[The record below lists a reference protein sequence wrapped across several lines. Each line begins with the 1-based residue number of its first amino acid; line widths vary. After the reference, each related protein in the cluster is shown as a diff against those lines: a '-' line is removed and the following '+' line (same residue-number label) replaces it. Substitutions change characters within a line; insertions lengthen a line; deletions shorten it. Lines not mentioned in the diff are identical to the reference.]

1 MHALAQFSVSQFN
14 SGLIYACPEIF
25 LGLAACAL
33 LMLDLLLNDAQRR
46 WTGVLAVIGLLIT
59 AGLVCIEP
67 ASVKIV
73 ALGGLFELDRMA
85 QVLKIVTLL
94 TVAVVFVY
102 STDYLQWRAILK
114 GEYYVLGLFAVL
126 GAMVLISA
134 GSLISLYLGL
144 ELMSLSLYAMVA
156 FDRESGIAAESAI
169 KYFVLGSMA
178 SGTLLYGMSII
189 YGVTGSLDIPVIAEA
204 VRNGLGDN
212 IGLVFGI
219 AFLIVGIGFKLGAV
233 PFHMWI
239 PDVYEGS
246 PTCVTVFIGT
256 ASKLAAFALAMRLLP
271 EALAGAHA
279 DWSQML
285 VVLAVLSMAIGNIV
299 AIAQSNLK
307 RMLAY
312 STISHV
318 GYILLGIL
326 SGTAQGYQAAMFY
339 MISYVIVAAGA
350 FGMILLLA
358 RQGFEADRIVDF
370 RGLNARSPWF
380 AGMMAILMFSL
391 AGVPPFIGFWAK
403 LGVIQAVLGVD
414 YTWLAVVAV
423 LFSVVGQPF
432 SQAEAT
438 LSGLKFKVVRVDDDG
453 SDQAPD
459 QVLAQT
465 PESGSRVGKGS
476 TVTLTVSS
484 NTITVPDLIGKTAQ
498 EAAQLMQLKHLTPD
512 IQERPTPDKTPASTP
527 TR

>member
-1 MHALAQFSVSQFN
+1 MNPLAQFSVSQFN
-14 SGLIYACPEIF
+14 AGLNYATPEIY
-25 LGLAACAL
+25 LGLAACAI

-46 WTGVLAVIGLLIT
+46 WTGVLAVISLIIT
-59 AGLVCIEP
+59 AMLVAVQP
-67 ASVKIV
+67 VTVKFV
-73 ALGGLFELDRMA
+73 GLGGLFEMDRMA
-85 QVLKIVTLL
+85 QVLKVVTLL

-102 STDYLQWRAILK
+102 STDYLQRRAILK
-114 GEYYVLGLFAVL
+114 GEYYVLGLFAAL

-134 GSLISLYLGL
+134 GSLITLYLGL
-144 ELMSLSLYAMVA
+144 ELMSLCLYAMVA

-189 YGVTGSLDIPVIAEA
+189 YGVTGNLELGAIAAA
-204 VRNGLGDN
+204 VQNGLGDN
-212 IGLVFGI
+212 VGLVFGI
-219 AFLIVGIGFKLGAV
+219 AFLIVGVGFKFGAV

-271 EALAGAHA
+271 EALAGSQP

-285 VVLAVLSMAIGNIV
+285 IVLAVLSMAIGNIV

-318 GYILLGIL
+318 GYVLLGIL
-326 SGTAQGYQAAMFY
+326 SGTAQGYQASMFY

-358 RQGFEADRIVDF
+358 RQGFEADKITDF

-391 AGVPPFIGFWAK
+391 AGLPPFIGFWAK
-403 LGVIQAVLGVD
+403 LGVVQAVIGN

-423 LFSVVGQPF
+423 LFSVVGAFFYLRIVKLMYFDEPTETTIIGGSVLMRTVLSANALLVF
-432 SQAEAT
+432 GLGVIPGT
-438 LSGLKFKVVRVDDDG
+438 LL
-453 SDQAPD
+453 
-459 QVLAQT
+459 
-465 PESGSRVGKGS
+465 
-476 TVTLTVSS
+476 
-484 NTITVPDLIGKTAQ
+484 
-498 EAAQLMQLKHLTPD
+498 QLCQRAL
-512 IQERPTPDKTPASTP
+512 Q
-527 TR
+527 

>member
-1 MHALAQFSVSQFN
+1 MHALVQFSTGQFN
-14 SGLIYACPEIF
+14 SELIYAGPEIF
-25 LGLAACAL
+25 LALAACAI
-33 LMLDLLLNDAQRR
+33 LMLDLLLNESQRR
-46 WTGVLAVIGLLIT
+46 WTGVWAVAALLIT
-59 AGLVCIEP
+59 AGLVAQQP
-67 ASVKIV
+67 VSGRIV

-85 QVLKIVTLL
+85 QVLKVVTLL

-102 STDYLQWRAILK
+102 STDYLQRRAILK
-114 GEYYVLGLFAVL
+114 GEYYVLGLFAAL

-134 GSLISLYLGL
+134 ASLISLYLGL
-144 ELMSLSLYAMVA
+144 ELMSLCLYAMVA

-178 SGTLLYGMSII
+178 SGTLLYGMSIV
-189 YGVTGSLDIPVIAEA
+189 YGVTGSLEIAAIAEA
-204 VRNGLGDN
+204 AHNGLGDN

-219 AFLIVGIGFKLGAV
+219 AFLIVGVGFKFGAV

-271 EALAGAHA
+271 EALGGAQG

-318 GYILLGIL
+318 GFVLLGIL

-358 RQGFEADRIVDF
+358 RQGFEADKLVDF

-403 LGVIQAVLGVD
+403 LGVIQAVLGVN

-423 LFSVVGQPF
+423 LFSVVGAFYYLRMVKLMYFDEPTDTAAIGG
-432 SQAEAT
+432 SLAMRT
-438 LSGLKFKVVRVDDDG
+438 LLSANALLVFALGAL
-453 SDQAPD
+453 
-459 QVLAQT
+459 
-465 PESGSRVGKGS
+465 
-476 TVTLTVSS
+476 
-484 NTITVPDLIGKTAQ
+484 
-498 EAAQLMQLKHLTPD
+498 
-512 IQERPTPDKTPASTP
+512 P
-527 TR
+527 TRLLEICQQALQ

>member
-1 MHALAQFSVSQFN
+1 MHALAQFSASQFN
-14 SGLIYACPEIF
+14 PGLVYAGPEIF
-25 LGLAACAL
+25 LSLAACAI
-33 LMLDLLLNDAQRR
+33 LMLDLVFADAQRR
-46 WTGVLAVIGLLIT
+46 WTGTLAVIALGIT
-59 AGLVCIEP
+59 AVLVVAQP
-67 ASVKIV
+67 VSAKIV

-85 QVLKIVTLL
+85 QLLKVVTLL

-102 STDYLQWRAILK
+102 STDYLQRRAILK
-114 GEYYVLGLFAVL
+114 GEYFVLGLFAAL

-134 GSLISLYLGL
+134 GSLITLYLGL
-144 ELMSLSLYAMVA
+144 ELMSLCLYTMVA

-178 SGTLLYGMSII
+178 SGTLLYGMSIV
-189 YGVTGSLDIPVIAEA
+189 YGVTGSLEIAA
-204 VRNGLGDN
+204 IAQAAHAGLGGN
-212 IGLVFGI
+212 IGLIFGI
-219 AFLIVGIGFKLGAV
+219 AFLIVGVGFKFGAV

-239 PDVYEGS
+239 PDVYDGS

-271 EALAGAHA
+271 EALAGSQA
-279 DWSQML
+279 DWNQML
-285 VVLAVLSMAIGNIV
+285 VVLSVLSMAIGNIV

-326 SGTAQGYQAAMFY
+326 AGTAQGYQAAMFY

-358 RQGFEADRIVDF
+358 RQGFEADKITDF

-380 AGMMAILMFSL
+380 ALMMGLLMLSL
-391 AGVPPFIGFWAK
+391 AGVPPLIGFWAK
-403 LGVIQAVLGVD
+403 LGVVQAVLGVS

-423 LFSVVGQPF
+423 LFSVVGAFFYLRIVKLMYFDDPTDTTVIGGSALMRVVLSANALLVF
-432 SQAEAT
+432 GLGVIPGT
-438 LSGLKFKVVRVDDDG
+438 LL
-453 SDQAPD
+453 
-459 QVLAQT
+459 
-465 PESGSRVGKGS
+465 
-476 TVTLTVSS
+476 
-484 NTITVPDLIGKTAQ
+484 
-498 EAAQLMQLKHLTPD
+498 QLCQRAL
-512 IQERPTPDKTPASTP
+512 Q
-527 TR
+527 

>member
-1 MHALAQFSVSQFN
+1 MNSLAQFSVSQFN
-14 SGLIYACPEIF
+14 SGLVYASPEIF
-25 LGLAACAL
+25 LGLAACAI

-46 WTGVLAVIGLLIT
+46 WTGVLAVISLGLSAI
-59 AGLVCIEP
+59 LVCVQP
-67 ASVKIV
+67 LSGKIV

-85 QVLKIVTLL
+85 QVLKVVTLL
-94 TVAVVFVY
+94 TVAGVFVY
-102 STDYLQWRAILK
+102 STDYLQRRSILK
-114 GEYYVLGLFAVL
+114 GEYYVLGLFSTL

-134 GSLISLYLGL
+134 GSLITLYLGL
-144 ELMSLSLYAMVA
+144 ELMSLCLYAMVA

-178 SGTLLYGMSII
+178 SGTLLYGMSIV
-189 YGVTGSLDIPVIAEA
+189 YGVTGNLELASIAAA
-204 VRNGLGDN
+204 VQNGLGDN
-212 IGLVFGI
+212 VGLVFGI
-219 AFLIVGIGFKLGAV
+219 AFLIVGVGFKFGAV

-246 PTCVTVFIGT
+246 PTSVTVFIGT

-271 EALAGAHA
+271 EALAGSQG

-299 AIAQSNLK
+299 AIAQSNIK

-318 GYILLGIL
+318 GYVLLGIL
-326 SGTAQGYQAAMFY
+326 SGTAQGYQASMFY
-339 MISYVIVAAGA
+339 MISYVIVAAGS

-358 RQGFEADRIVDF
+358 RQGFEADKIVDF

-391 AGVPPFIGFWAK
+391 AGLPPFIGFWAK
-403 LGVIQAVLGVD
+403 LGVIQAVLGVN

-423 LFSVVGQPF
+423 LFSVVGAFFYLRIVKLMYFDEPTDTSIIGGSVLMRTVLSANALLAF
-432 SQAEAT
+432 GLGVIPGT
-438 LSGLKFKVVRVDDDG
+438 LL
-453 SDQAPD
+453 
-459 QVLAQT
+459 
-465 PESGSRVGKGS
+465 
-476 TVTLTVSS
+476 
-484 NTITVPDLIGKTAQ
+484 
-498 EAAQLMQLKHLTPD
+498 QLCQRAL
-512 IQERPTPDKTPASTP
+512 Q
-527 TR
+527 

>member
-1 MHALAQFSVSQFN
+1 MNSFVQFDPNVFSA
-14 SGLIYACPEIF
+14 GLTFARPEIF
-25 LGLAACAL
+25 LGLAACAIL
-33 LMLDLLLNDAQRR
+33 LLDLILNDAQRR
-46 WTGVLAVIGLLIT
+46 WTGVLAVVSLLLT
-59 AGLVCIEP
+59 AVMVAIQP
-67 ASVKIV
+67 VSVKIV

-85 QVLKIVTLL
+85 QVLKVVTLL

-102 STDYLQWRAILK
+102 STDYLQRRAILK
-114 GEYYVLGLFAVL
+114 GEYYVLGLFATL

-134 GSLISLYLGL
+134 GSLITLYLGL
-144 ELMSLSLYAMVA
+144 ELMSLCLYAMVA

-178 SGTLLYGMSII
+178 SGTLLYGMSIV
-189 YGVTGSLDIPVIAEA
+189 YGVTGSLELAAIAA
-204 VRNGLGDN
+204 AAHNGLGGN
-212 IGLVFGI
+212 IGLIFGI
-219 AFLIVGIGFKLGAV
+219 AFLIVGVGFKFGAV

-271 EALAGAHA
+271 EALAGAQP

-299 AIAQSNLK
+299 AIAQTNLK

-326 SGTAQGYQAAMFY
+326 SGTAQGYQASMFY

-358 RQGFEADRIVDF
+358 RQGFEADKLEDF

-391 AGVPPFIGFWAK
+391 AGLPPFIGFWAK
-403 LGVIQAVLGVD
+403 LGVIQAALDVN

-423 LFSVVGQPF
+423 LFSVIGAYFYLRIVKLMYFDEPTETIPIGGSVLMRTVLSFNALLVFGLGVIPG
-432 SQAEAT
+432 T
-438 LSGLKFKVVRVDDDG
+438 LL
-453 SDQAPD
+453 
-459 QVLAQT
+459 
-465 PESGSRVGKGS
+465 
-476 TVTLTVSS
+476 
-484 NTITVPDLIGKTAQ
+484 
-498 EAAQLMQLKHLTPD
+498 QLCQRAL
-512 IQERPTPDKTPASTP
+512 Q
-527 TR
+527 

>member
-1 MHALAQFSVSQFN
+1 MNLHYAFN
-14 SGLIYACPEIF
+14 PELFTAGLVFARPEIF
-25 LGLAACAL
+25 LSLAACAI
-33 LMLDLLLNDAQRR
+33 LMLDLLLADAQRR
-46 WTGVLAVIGLLIT
+46 WTGVLAIASLVVT
-59 AGLVCIEP
+59 AMLVMMQP
-67 ASVKIV
+67 VSAKVV

-85 QVLKIVTLL
+85 QVLKVVTLL

-102 STDYLQWRAILK
+102 STDYLQRRAILK
-114 GEYYVLGLFAVL
+114 GEYFVLGLFATL
-126 GAMVLISA
+126 GGMVLISA
-134 GSLISLYLGL
+134 GSLITLYLGL
-144 ELMSLSLYAMVA
+144 ELMSLCLYAMVA
-156 FDRESGIAAESAI
+156 FDRDSGIAAESAI

-189 YGVTGSLDIPVIAEA
+189 YGMTGSLELAAIANSA
-204 VRNGLGDN
+204 RNGLGDN

-219 AFLIVGIGFKLGAV
+219 SFLIVGVGFKFGAV

-246 PTCVTVFIGT
+246 PTSVTLFIGT

-271 EALAGAHA
+271 EALGAA
-279 DWSQML
+279 QPDWSQML

-318 GYILLGIL
+318 GYVLLGIL

-358 RQGFEADRIVDF
+358 RQGFEADKLADF
-370 RGLNARSPWF
+370 KGLNARSPWF

-391 AGVPPFIGFWAK
+391 AGLPPFIGFWAK
-403 LGVIQAVLGVD
+403 LGVIQAVLGVHLI
-414 YTWLAVVAV
+414 WLAVVAV
-423 LFSVVGQPF
+423 LFSVVGAYFYLRIVKLMYFDEPTEPTIVGG
-432 SQAEAT
+432 SLLMRT
-438 LSGLKFKVVRVDDDG
+438 VLSANALLALGLGIIPGALLQICQR
-453 SDQAPD
+453 A
-459 QVLAQT
+459 L
-465 PESGSRVGKGS
+465 
-476 TVTLTVSS
+476 L
-484 NTITVPDLIGKTAQ
+484 
-498 EAAQLMQLKHLTPD
+498 
-512 IQERPTPDKTPASTP
+512 
-527 TR
+527 

>member
-1 MHALAQFSVSQFN
+1 MNVLNPFN
-14 SGLIYACPEIF
+14 PEAFNAGLIFARPEIF
-25 LGLAACAL
+25 LGLAACAI
-33 LMLDLLLNDAQRR
+33 LMLDLLLSDAQRR
-46 WTGVLAVIGLLIT
+46 WTGVLALIT
-59 AGLVCIEP
+59 LLVTAVLVVIQP
-67 ASVKIV
+67 VSAKVV

-85 QVLKIVTLL
+85 QVLKVVTLL
-94 TVAVVFVY
+94 IVAVVFVY
-102 STDYLQWRAILK
+102 STDYLKQRAIFK
-114 GEYYVLGLFAVL
+114 GEYFVLGLFATL

-134 GSLISLYLGL
+134 GSLITLYLGL
-144 ELMSLSLYAMVA
+144 ELMSLCLYAMVA
-156 FDRESGIAAESAI
+156 FDRDSGIAAESAI

-189 YGVTGSLDIPVIAEA
+189 YGMTGSLELAAIATA
-204 VRNGLGDN
+204 VHNGLGGN
-212 IGLVFGI
+212 VGLVFGI
-219 AFLIVGIGFKLGAV
+219 AFLIVGVGFKFGAV

-271 EALAGAHA
+271 EALGASQG

-318 GYILLGIL
+318 GFVILGIL

-339 MISYVIVAAGA
+339 MISYAIVAAGA

-358 RQGFEADRIVDF
+358 RQGFEADKLVDF
-370 RGLNARSPWF
+370 KGLNARSPWF

-391 AGVPPFIGFWAK
+391 AGLPPFIGFWAK
-403 LGVIQAVLGVD
+403 LGVIQAVLGVQI
-414 YTWLAVVAV
+414 TWLAVVAV
-423 LFSVVGQPF
+423 LFSVVGAFYYLRIVKLMYFDEPTAPTVIGG
-432 SQAEAT
+432 SILMRT
-438 LSGLKFKVVRVDDDG
+438 VLSANALLVLGLG
-453 SDQAPD
+453 IIPG
-459 QVLAQT
+459 VL
-465 PESGSRVGKGS
+465 
-476 TVTLTVSS
+476 L
-484 NTITVPDLIGKTAQ
+484 
-498 EAAQLMQLKHLTPD
+498 QLCQRAL
-512 IQERPTPDKTPASTP
+512 QQ
-527 TR
+527 

>member
-1 MHALAQFSVSQFN
+1 MNSFSAADFNAGLSLA
-14 SGLIYACPEIF
+14 APEMF
-25 LGLAACAL
+25 LGLAACAI
-33 LMLDLLLNDAQRR
+33 LMLDLLLGDAQRHVS
-46 WTGVLAVIGLLIT
+46 GVLAVLALLVT
-59 AGLVCIEP
+59 AVMTAMQP
-67 ASVKIV
+67 VSMRIV
-73 ALGGLFELDRMA
+73 ALGGLFEIDRMA
-85 QVLKIVTLL
+85 QVLKVVTLL

-102 STDYLQWRAILK
+102 STDYLRRRAILK
-114 GEYYVLGLFAVL
+114 GEYYVLGLFATL

-134 GSLISLYLGL
+134 GSLITLYLGL
-144 ELMSLSLYAMVA
+144 ELMSLCLYTMVA

-178 SGTLLYGMSII
+178 SGTLLYGMSIV
-189 YGVTGSLDIPVIAEA
+189 YGVTGGLELADIAAA
-204 VRNGLGDN
+204 VHGALSDN
-212 IGLVFGI
+212 IGLIFGI
-219 AFLIVGIGFKLGAV
+219 AFILVGVGFKLGAV

-271 EALAGAHA
+271 EALAGSQP

-318 GYILLGIL
+318 GYVLLGIL
-326 SGTAQGYQAAMFY
+326 AGTSQGYQAAMFY

-370 RGLNARSPWF
+370 KGLNARSPWF

-391 AGVPPFIGFWAK
+391 AGLPPFIGFWAK
-403 LGVIQAVLGVD
+403 LGVIQAVLGVG

-423 LFSVVGQPF
+423 LFSVVGAFFYLRIVKVMYFDEPLD
-432 SQAEAT
+432 AT
-438 LSGLKFKVVRVDDDG
+438 
-453 SDQAPD
+453 
-459 QVLAQT
+459 VL
-465 PESGSRVGKGS
+465 GGS
-476 TVTLTVSS
+476 TLMRTVLSA
-484 NTITVPDLIGKTAQ
+484 NALLVFALGVIPGALISLCQRA
-498 EAAQLMQLKHLTPD
+498 LP
-512 IQERPTPDKTPASTP
+512 
-527 TR
+527 

>member
-1 MHALAQFSVSQFN
+1 MNAVAQFSVSEFN
-14 SGLIYACPEIF
+14 AGLLYVWPETF
-25 LGLAACAL
+25 LGLTACAI

-46 WTGVLAVIGLLIT
+46 WTGVLAVISLLVT
-59 AGLVCIEP
+59 AMLVGVQP
-67 ASVKIV
+67 VSSRIV

-102 STDYLQWRAILK
+102 STEYLQRRAILK

-134 GSLISLYLGL
+134 ASLITLYLGL
-144 ELMSLSLYAMVA
+144 ELMSLCLYAMVA

-189 YGVTGSLDIPVIAEA
+189 YGVTGSLELGEVANA
-204 VRNGLGDN
+204 VSNGLGDN
-212 IGLVFGI
+212 VGLMFGI
-219 AFLIVGIGFKLGAV
+219 AFLIVGVGFKLGAV

-239 PDVYEGS
+239 PDVYDGS
-246 PTCVTVFIGT
+246 PTCVTIFIGT

-271 EALAGAHA
+271 EALAGSQA

-285 VVLAVLSMAIGNIV
+285 VVLSVLSMAIGNIV
-299 AIAQSNLK
+299 AIAQNNIK

-326 SGTAQGYQAAMFY
+326 AGTPQGYQAAMFY
-339 MISYVIVAAGA
+339 MISYVLVAAGA
-350 FGMILLLA
+350 FGMVLLLA
-358 RQGFEADRIVDF
+358 RQGFEADKITDF
-370 RGLNARSPWF
+370 RGLNTRSPWF

-391 AGVPPFIGFWAK
+391 AGLPPFIGFWAK
-403 LGVIQAVLGVD
+403 LGVIQAVLGVH

-423 LFSVVGQPF
+423 LFSVVGAF
-432 SQAEAT
+432 FYLRIVKLMYFDEAT
-438 LSGLKFKVVRVDDDG
+438 D
-453 SDQAPD
+453 
-459 QVLAQT
+459 
-465 PESGSRVGKGS
+465 S
-476 TVTLTVSS
+476 TVIGGSVLMRTVLSANALLAFGLGVIPGTLMR
-484 NTITVPDLIGKTAQ
+484 ICQQALQ
-498 EAAQLMQLKHLTPD
+498 
-512 IQERPTPDKTPASTP
+512 
-527 TR
+527 